1 MPQSTSLSYRVAS
14 FLITW
19 RYGLAVLAG
28 LLLLLAW
35 PLANRLEFDRRIEQM
50 FPASDPAVAA
60 FELMREEF
68 GGNAVAMMVYHDRQ
82 LMSREG
88 LARVSKLAE
97 ETAEIPGV
105 LGVLSLAQVNDAL
118 SRAMP
123 GRFLGFSDVP
133 AILEDGP
140 LPSGFRD
147 LFAGYTHDTED
158 QLAAV
163 VAILEPSRP
172 ELHAEAIAAMRTVAS
187 RLPAAQQPVAL
198 VGEPVLV
205 SEGFSLVDADGRRL
219 ATTTIWL
226 LGITTLFMFR
236 SPRWVLAELA
246 VIVWSVQL
254 TRAASSVLGLQLTM
268 VSSMLTAIVTVI
280 AVASVIHIGVGFA
293 TRRIRGDS
301 QREAT
306 LRTLAMVLPPI
317 FWACATDAAGFFAL
331 TISEVGPVRDFGL
344 MMTLGTGMV
353 LVALVLLLPFWMMIP
368 VRRFHTRLAPGDRW
382 IRRHLVR
389 MVIALSGHRRAVG
402 ITVLILSLLTGL
414 GLNRLRTETNFI
426 RNFRASSE
434 LAQAYAM
441 VETEFG
447 GAGVWDIVLPA
458 PQRLTTEY
466 LSSVRFLEAKLRQI
480 RVTANGRT
488 PQPNELPPNELPP
501 NELPPNE
508 PQAGAG
514 NAASIGLTKVLSMA
528 DADATAASSPL
539 LAIAS
544 PEVRIAGM
552 RAAMPAFSDALLT
565 PRQADQPRF
574 LRIMLR
580 SPERLSSAA
589 KLALISAVNRQVE
602 QHTSTM
608 AWRAMF
614 AEDREVAGQVTGYY
628 VLLARL
634 IESLLADQ
642 WICLALAAMAVFVM
656 IAIAF
661 RSLRLAAV
669 CMVPNLLPVLAV
681 LGMMGLLGIRVNM
694 GAAMIAAV
702 SIGLT
707 IDGSIHFAVGCRE
720 ARRRGSSPA
729 RAVLHAQ
736 RRVGMPVLLATLAL
750 GLGFSVLATSA
761 FIPTVTFGVLVT
773 AALLSGSVANL
784 TLLPLLLIELP
795 PSAKR

>member
-82 LMSREG
+82 LMSQEG

-172 ELHAEAIAAMRTVAS
+172 ELHAEAIAAMRAVAS

-293 TRRIRGDS
+293 TRRIRGDT
-301 QREAT
+301 QPEAT

-382 IRRHLVR
+382 IRRNLVR

-402 ITVLILSLLTGL
+402 VTVLILSLLTGL

-466 LSSVRFLEAKLRQI
+466 LSSVRSLEARLRQI
-480 RVTANGRT
+480 RVTANGQT
-488 PQPNELPPNELPP
+488 PQANEAQLAE
-501 NELPPNE
+501 E
-508 PQAGAG
+508 AGSAT
-514 NAASIGLTKVLSMA
+514 SIGLTKVLSMA

-539 LAIAS
+539 LALAS

-565 PRQADQPRF
+565 PRQVDQPRF

-602 QHTSTM
+602 QHTSTT
-608 AWRAMF
+608 AWQAMF
-614 AEDREVAGQVTGYY
+614 AEDRDVAGHVTGYY

-642 WICLALAAMAVFVM
+642 WLCLALAAMAVFLM

-720 ARRRGSSPA
+720 ARRRGSSPS

-761 FIPTVTFGVLVT
+761 FIPTVTFGILVT